1 MPHVDT
7 GDTAWMLV
15 STALVMFMTPGL
27 ALFYGGLVRTKNVLG
42 TIMQS
47 FFALG
52 LVSIVWMVAGYSLGF
67 GTDHGGLIGGLNY
80 LFLKGVG
87 AEPSAYAPTIPHTTY
102 MAFQMMFAVITPA
115 LITGAI
121 AERMKFRGYVLFL
134 ILWSLFVY
142 SPVAHWVWGGGW
154 LGVGKG
160 HVGALDF
167 AGGTVVHINA
177 GVAALAAILYMG
189 KRKGFG
195 SEQFRPHNIPMVVTG
210 AAILWFGWFGF
221 NAGSALASGSLASS
235 AFIATH
241 LATAAAMLGWL
252 IPEKHHNGSATTVGA
267 ATGAVAG
274 LVAITP
280 ASGYVE
286 PWAAV
291 VIGLVAGL
299 VCYGAVSLKPKLG
312 YDDSLDVVGVH
323 MVGGIIGA
331 LLTGLF
337 ATTLINPAGANGAFY
352 GNVAQFGKQ
361 VLAVAVTLGYSF
373 VLSLVILFVVDK
385 LVGLRVTED
394 EELTG
399 LDLSQHAEVG
409 YSFAETGMVV
419 AGAASSHGSHGDS
432 HGGLAGPPGG
442 SHEGAHEP
450 GTKAPRPL

>member
-7 GDTAWMLV
+7 GDTAWMLA

-27 ALFYGGLVRTKNVLG
+27 ALFYGGLVRTKNVLA

-52 LVSIVWMVAGYSLGF
+52 LVSVVWMVAGYTLGF
-67 GTDHGGLIGGLNY
+67 GSDHGGIIGGFDY
-80 LFLKGVG
+80 LFLRGVG
-87 AEPSAYAPTIPHTTY
+87 AEPSAYAPTIPHSTY
-102 MAFQMMFAVITPA
+102 MIFQMMFAVITPA

-121 AERMKFRGYVLFL
+121 AERTKFKGYVLFL
-134 ILWSLFVY
+134 ILWSLLVY

-154 LGVGKG
+154 LGLGEG

-189 KRKGFG
+189 KRRGYG
-195 SEQFRPHNIPMVVTG
+195 HEQFRPHNIPMVVTG

-221 NAGSALASGSLASS
+221 NAGSALASGGLASS
-235 AFIATH
+235 AFVATH

-252 IPEKHHNGSATTVGA
+252 IPEKMHNGSPTTVGA

-280 ASGYVE
+280 ASGFVE

-291 VIGLVAGL
+291 VIGFVAGL
-299 VCYGAVSLKPKLG
+299 VCYGAVSLKSKVG

-331 LLTGLF
+331 MLTGVF
-337 ATTLINPAGANGAFY
+337 ATTVINSAGADGALF
-352 GNVAQFGKQ
+352 GNAAQLGKQ
-361 VLAVAVTLGYSF
+361 ALAVAVTLGYSF
-373 VLSLVILFVVDK
+373 FVSLIICFVVDK
-385 LVGLRVTED
+385 LVGLRCTED

-409 YSFAETGMVV
+409 YSFAETGMTT
-419 AGAASSHGSHGDS
+419 ASTSSGHGAS
-432 HGGLAGPPGG
+432 
-442 SHEGAHEP
+442 EP
-450 GTKAPRPL
+450 GRRAPNPL